1 MIKPNFEPREDE
13 RDDEWF
19 TMQPDGGSHIGRRVN
34 LSAITDY
41 ASIGLKAPAIS
52 ALMNLGRNVI
62 YQSTPMRAAYEKG
75 RAILQ
80 MEVAGRAM
88 RNMDTPAI
96 LGKWMDLT
104 GVGSEDTTLNP
115 SEQGD
120 GDQSVDVRISFP
132 KKPKDA
138 D

>member
-1 MIKPNFEPREDE
+1 MIKPNFEPREDQA
-13 RDDEWF
+13 DDEWLDF
-19 TMQPDGGSHIGRRVN
+19 QPDGGAHHGRRIN

-52 ALMNLGRNVI
+52 ALMGMGRNVI

-80 MEVAGRAM
+80 MEVAGRAI
-88 RNMDTPAI
+88 RNMDTPAV

-104 GVGSEDTTLNP
+104 GVGGEDAELNP
-115 SEQGD
+115 TTTTEDD
-120 GDQSVDVRISFP
+120 GTVDVRISFP
-132 KKPKDA
+132 KKPKSE
-138 D
+138 

>member
-1 MIKPNFEPREDE
+1 MIKPEYSPREDQ
-13 RDDEWF
+13 DDDVWF
-19 TMQPDGGSHIGRRVN
+19 TMQPEGGSHIGRRVN

-41 ASIGLKAPAIS
+41 ASIGLKAPAIA
-52 ALMNLGRNVI
+52 ALMGLGRNVI

-80 MEVAGRAM
+80 MEVAGRAI
-88 RNMDTPAI
+88 RNMDTPAV

-104 GVGSEDTTLNP
+104 GVGSEDTELNP
-115 SEQGD
+115 VKTAEEEGA
-120 GDQSVDVRISFP
+120 VDVRISFP

-138 D
+138 E